1 MDLQLLL
8 LKLFILCLFIE
19 PKRII
24 IDDVEIKIISG
35 CQGVGDGGCTQVCCA
50 WSNGFH
56 PLFFRWIGS
65 NNYPVILILL

>member
-24 IDDVEIKIISG
+24 TADVEIKIVSG
-35 CQGVGDGGCTQVCCA
+35 CHGVGDGGCTQVCCA
-50 WSNGFH
+50 WSNGV
-56 PLFFRWIGS
+56 
-65 NNYPVILILL
+65 YPFSGGLGAIITL